1 MKPFKRRRRGG
12 LLATFDPGEAHV
24 IASLTSQ
31 VVELLRD
38 RNGESASDPDP
49 LAGELGLSGGPS
61 LPPDDPVLQR
71 LLPDAYRD
79 DSGEAAE
86 FRRFTERSLT
96 SAKVANA
103 EMVLATLKDAGLDE
117 TSFDD
122 EDAEEQEPL
131 EVELDAE
138 AVQAWL
144 RTLTDVRLSL
154 AVRLGIESDEDAMLL
169 HQSEDEA
176 MLAMTELYDWLGYVQ
191 ETLVTALG

>member
-1 MKPFKRRRRGG
+1 MKPFKKRRRGG
-12 LLATFDPGEAHV
+12 LCATFEPGEAHI

-38 RNGESASDPDP
+38 RNGELASDPDP

-79 DSGEAAE
+79 DSDESAE

-103 EMVLATLKDAGLDE
+103 EAVLASLREAGLDE
-117 TSFDD
+117 LD
-122 EDAEEQEPL
+122 EDSEESL
-131 EVELDAE
+131 EVELDPE

-154 AVRLGIESDEDAMLL
+154 AVRLGIEADEDAMLL

-176 MLAMTELYDWLGYVQ
+176 VAAMTELYDWLGYVQ